1 MKRLHNILFI
11 LSLII
16 LSGLNAAP
24 ALSATTTITVAPDTI
39 HTREY
44 IESISITE
52 PHRALQVIDETEKLG
67 LMPQYHLDHLRSVVY
82 QNGLSMYRYAL
93 LTLEL
98 ITDQYNNTDNYTE
111 SIRYAIEG
119 IEIARQAGNKSAEA
133 NLLFYIAV
141 NKRRQGLK
149 KEGESYIKQS
159 MELLEEVADGSRDWQ
174 EVDDLIYFYG
184 TVSTYALDDGEYHL
198 DGLYDMRLAS
208 IYALYTCI
216 YSAKKEMDK
225 AEEYYRKFNTTEYS
239 HTDDG
244 NQMRFEYLL
253 AAKRYH
259 EALQFIHHDKENYRA

>member
-1 MKRLHNILFI
+1 MKRLHNILFLI
-11 LSLII
+11 SLII

-39 HTREY
+39 HTPEY

-82 QNGLSMYRYAL
+82 QNGLGMYRYALTYSLKAYQNDTLRRDPDQAL

-98 ITDQYNNTDNYTE
+98 ITDQYNNTGNYTE

-141 NKRRQGLK
+141 NKRR
-149 KEGESYIKQS
+149 
-159 MELLEEVADGSRDWQ
+159 
-174 EVDDLIYFYG
+174 
-184 TVSTYALDDGEYHL
+184 
-198 DGLYDMRLAS
+198 
-208 IYALYTCI
+208 
-216 YSAKKEMDK
+216 
-225 AEEYYRKFNTTEYS
+225 
-239 HTDDG
+239 
-244 NQMRFEYLL
+244 
-253 AAKRYH
+253 
-259 EALQFIHHDKENYRA
+259 